1 LRRALTP
8 GRGVIR
14 VIACTPLLILL
25 ATCQV
30 DKLTNTP
37 PPVATLALAPGQ
49 VRDSAAVG
57 STAVNGDSLT
67 VMNAGPGT
75 LSWTA
80 RLARGEPWLAF
91 AGPTGGTAPAKLR
104 LAFDPRGL
112 PTDVYRDTVIVSAE
126 NAAGSPGR
134 VPIEFVV
141 HPCLAVPLVLNAQ
154 LTDSITTWDCA
165 APHRANSFARVY
177 SFSARAND
185 SVSVVMSSAPVD
197 GYLILDSS
205 TTSTAPPLALNDSCG
220 GGRDACLRYQL
231 LRAAGTYLI
240 EATSAGVGQT
250 GRFTLSVSR
259 PRVPT
264 GPTALAQ
271 LRGDSTTAISLGGST
286 DQARV
291 VLRGLLADPDAADSL
306 RLEVEVRPVGTAFT
320 QTPTQTGDRVANG
333 QPGFVVVP
341 GLANNTGYHWQ
352 ARTADQT
359 GRASPWTPF
368 GGNSESA
375 ADFATSIPTPPAPPT
390 VLGQFQSDGT
400 TAIPPGDTAL
410 SRSVVF
416 TAVVSDAN
424 PGDQVRL
431 EVEVQRTAT
440 AFTGVATGSG
450 ASVAS
455 GATATATIA
464 GLSDNTAY
472 HWQARAVDQT
482 GCRSA
487 ATPSRTPTSS
497 SPSRP
502 RGSSSRCN
510 RGPRPPGRRSRRR
523 CRSPRSMCSATRS
536 RALRGA

>member
-1 LRRALTP
+1 MGSLRA
-8 GRGVIR
+8 VAR
-14 VIACTPLLILL
+14 VPLLILL
-25 ATCQV
+25 ATCQSAKHTA
-30 DKLTNTP
+30 DT

-250 GRFTLSVSR
+250 GRVTVRLSR
-259 PRVPT
+259 PRAPHR
-264 GPTALAQ
+264 PTALAQ

-341 GLANNTGYHWQ
+341 GLANNTG
-352 ARTADQT
+352 R
-359 GRASPWTPF
+359 
-368 GGNSESA
+368 SEERR
-375 ADFATSIPTPPAPPT
+375 
-390 VLGQFQSDGT
+390 VGK
-400 TAIPPGDTAL
+400 
-410 SRSVVF
+410 
-416 TAVVSDAN
+416 
-424 PGDQVRL
+424 
-431 EVEVQRTAT
+431 E
-440 AFTGVATGSG
+440 
-450 ASVAS
+450 
-455 GATATATIA
+455 
-464 GLSDNTAY
+464 
-472 HWQARAVDQT
+472 
-482 GCRSA
+482 CRS
-487 ATPSRTPTSS
+487 RW
-497 SPSRP
+497 SPYH
-502 RGSSSRCN
+502 
-510 RGPRPPGRRSRRR
+510 
-523 CRSPRSMCSATRS
+523 
-536 RALRGA
+536 